1 MVFSMRLSIVIA
13 VAITAAL
20 AVAGWRNRRAGW
32 RRQTSDDV
40 LDALMLWADAQAMQ
54 RTANQPA
61 MKAPVNP
68 VSPTFTDNLSALH
81 SAVGRTAQ
89 LTERDASPS
98 PVAQSQADPV
108 QPEQPQPRRN

>member
-13 VAITAAL
+13 VAITTAL
-20 AVAGWRNRRAGW
+20 AVAGLRNRRTGW

-61 MKAPVNP
+61 MKALVNP
-68 VSPTFTDNLSALH
+68 VPPTFTENLSALH

-89 LTERDASPS
+89 SIERDTSPS
-98 PVAQSQADPV
+98 SVHQSQADPV
-108 QPEQPQPRRN
+108 HSETTTI